1 MTNEDIIRIEQFRQ
15 FKEKIRGAKDYLIVG
30 IDIAKDKHYAFFG
43 TAEGKTLW
51 RRLIFENNLAGFS
64 KLIARANATRDQNG
78 LTKIV
83 FGFEPTS
90 NYHKPLGMHLIRC
103 AHEVVMVSGVAVK
116 RNRELLFGRWDKND
130 TKCAAN
136 VADLISQGKC
146 LYYESP
152 ISEIIGLRE
161 LLSLRECMKK
171 IHHSFRMRIRS
182 QLLAKYFP
190 EFDHFFNHCPKESL
204 AIVKWCLD
212 PGQIANMEFDEF
224 VRKVTIT
231 NRGPSRERRLRKIH
245 QLAIESIGCP
255 MNELAEF
262 EAAVLV
268 DQVKQLKVVI
278 EQIEER
284 INAAADPFPEY
295 HCLLTIP
302 GFGPYI
308 SALVMAKIGDP
319 FRFENSA
326 QVLRMAGLDLS
337 AKRSGKSSDKAVP
350 VISKK
355 GSNALRYA
363 LFQAAVVASSRNP
376 YFIEYFTRLLRGR
389 EKERGIKIKMRVKLS
404 AKMLI
409 IAWTLMKKKTHFDPL
424 HLKADV
430 E

>member
-1 MTNEDIIRIEQFRQ
+1 MTNEDIIRIEKFRQ
-15 FKEKIRGAKDYLIVG
+15 FKEKIRGSKEYLIVG
-30 IDIAKDKHYAFFG
+30 IDIAKEKHYAFFG
-43 TAEGKTLW
+43 TADGKTLL
-51 RRLIFENNLAGFS
+51 RRLIFENNLDGFS
-64 KLIARANATRDQNG
+64 KLIARSDAIRDQNG
-78 LTKIV
+78 LTKII

-90 NYHKPLGMHLIRC
+90 NYHKPIGMHLIRC
-103 AHEVVMVSGVAVK
+103 HREVVMVSGVAVK

-152 ISEIIGLRE
+152 TSEISGLRE
-161 LLSLRECMKK
+161 LLSLRERMKK
-171 IHHSFRMRIRS
+171 NHHILHMRIRNH
-182 QLLAKYFP
+182 LLAKYFP
-190 EFDHFFNHCPKESL
+190 EFDRFFGKCPKESL

-224 VRKVTIT
+224 VRKVTTT
-231 NRGPSRERRLRKIH
+231 NRGFAQKKRLREIH
-245 QLAIESIGCP
+245 QLALESIGCP

-262 EAAVLV
+262 EAAVLA
-268 DQVKQLKVVI
+268 DQVEQIKVVI
-278 EQIEER
+278 GQIEER
-284 INAAADPFPEY
+284 ICLAAEPFPEY

-308 SALVMAKIGDP
+308 SAFVMAKIGDP
-319 FRFENSA
+319 FRFANSA

-337 AKRSGKSSDKAVP
+337 AKRSGKSSENAVP

-363 LFQAAVVASSRNP
+363 LFQAAVIASARNP
-376 YFIEYFTRLLRGR
+376 YFIAYFTKLLRGR

-409 IAWTLMKKKTHFDPL
+409 IAWTLMKNKTHFNSEY
-424 HLKADV
+424 LKTEID
-430 E
+430 